1 MKRAGFVEMV
11 ETRTKWPMSE
21 WSSDPKMKGLGRWN
35 QLRITQ
41 GIERCAVRMLTT
53 IGGGTSKMHD
63 SLKLMLI

>member
-1 MKRAGFVEMV
+1 
-11 ETRTKWPMSE
+11 MSE
-21 WSSDPKMKGLGRWN
+21 GSSDQKRKGLGRWN